1 MLYNKVHSIV
11 IAQQND
17 KEPADNRYEHTNI
30 LYDKQ
35 QYWLRMPAVIKMFK
49 FTFNRNKEGKKASL
63 LLYKETE
70 VTYLDFMI
78 LTSLGGH
85 PTLYI
90 MEVRLIL
97 TISRGKSIMPECLPE
112 DADPAVQ

>member
-35 QYWLRMPAVIKMFK
+35 QYWLRMPAVIKMFE
-49 FTFNRNKEGKKASL
+49 FTFNRNKEGKKDFPPSL
-63 LLYKETE
+63 QGNRGDLLGFH
-70 VTYLDFMI
+70 D
-78 LTSLGGH
+78 
-85 PTLYI
+85 PD
-90 MEVRLIL
+90 
-97 TISRGKSIMPECLPE
+97 ISRRSPYTLHNGSTINTDNFKGKIYNARMSTRRC
-112 DADPAVQ
+112 